1 MNLFYVLYLFI
12 IYSFIG
18 WLFETVFYVMQEKS
32 FANRGLLNGPFCL
45 SYGFASVLITIFFS
59 DINNYFIYFLAIY
72 FICLSIESLSGS
84 LLFKIT
90 KIKWWDYSKSKYSFG
105 IYASYI
111 HALIFS
117 LLALLIRPLNLILT
131 KLFNFIPV
139 LIMIIILL
147 VISLFMICDI
157 LSSVVSIRNTK
168 LDKINNKSFKF
179 KEKLE
184 MKIRKR
190 IFKAYP
196 NYDNKKFAEG
206 LSFYKVFL
214 MFLIGSFLGD
224 IIETIFC
231 RYTMGY
237 WMSRSSLVIG
247 DFSIVWGFAIALA
260 TIILYKH
267 KDKKDS
273 YIFIYG
279 TIMGGAYEYICSVFT
294 EIFFHTV
301 FWDYSNIPFNL
312 GGRINLLYCFFWGI
326 AAVVWIKIL
335 YPIFSKLIE
344 KIPYKIGAI
353 VTTLLLIF
361 IVFDVGLSFLV
372 LHRYSTRNDGV
383 VATSKI
389 ESYIDNKYN
398 DDVIKNRYP
407 NAIRKD

>member
-18 WLFETVFYVMQEKS
+18 WLFETVFYLMQEKS
-32 FANRGLLNGPFCL
+32 FANRGLLNGPLCL
-45 SYGFASVLITIFFS
+45 SYVFAAVLVTIFFN

-90 KIKWWDYSKSKYSFG
+90 KIKWWDYSKSKYGFG
-105 IYASYI
+105 MYASYI
-111 HALIFS
+111 HALIFT

-157 LSSVVSIRNTK
+157 LTSVVSIRNTK
-168 LDKINNKSFKF
+168 IDKINNKSFKF

-224 IIETIFC
+224 IIETVFC

-361 IVFDVGLSFLV
+361 IVFDVVLSFLV

-383 VATSKI
+383 VAISKI

-398 DDVIKNRYP
+398 DDVIKKRYP

>member
-1 MNLFYVLYLFI
+1 
-12 IYSFIG
+12 
-18 WLFETVFYVMQEKS
+18 
-32 FANRGLLNGPFCL
+32 
-45 SYGFASVLITIFFS
+45 
-59 DINNYFIYFLAIY
+59 
-72 FICLSIESLSGS
+72 
-84 LLFKIT
+84 
-90 KIKWWDYSKSKYSFG
+90 
-105 IYASYI
+105 
-111 HALIFS
+111 
-117 LLALLIRPLNLILT
+117 
-131 KLFNFIPV
+131 
-139 LIMIIILL
+139 
-147 VISLFMICDI
+147 
-157 LSSVVSIRNTK
+157 
-168 LDKINNKSFKF
+168 
-179 KEKLE
+179 
-184 MKIRKR
+184 
-190 IFKAYP
+190 
-196 NYDNKKFAEG
+196 
-206 LSFYKVFL
+206 
-214 MFLIGSFLGD
+214 
-224 IIETIFC
+224 
-231 RYTMGY
+231 MGY

-312 GGRINLLYCFFWGI
+312 GGRINLLFCFFWGI

>member
-18 WLFETVFYVMQEKS
+18 WLFETVFYLMQEKS

-45 SYGFASVLITIFFS
+45 SYGFAAVLITIFFS

-90 KIKWWDYSKSKYSFG
+90 KIKWWDYSKSKYVFG
-105 IYASYI
+105 MYASYI
-111 HALIFS
+111 HALIFT

-157 LSSVVSIRNTK
+157 LTSVVSIRNTK

-361 IVFDVGLSFLV
+361 IVFDVVLSFLV

-383 VATSKI
+383 VAISKI

-398 DDVIKNRYP
+398 DDVIKKRYP